1 MAPMD
6 TLRITVDA
14 SSLSLRRPRRS
25 IRKTDLPDLPEED
38 EFLDDVACL
47 ELSLI
52 PLTLE
57 GGRENRLKEHLE
69 QAGGP
74 ETVAHR
80 IGTRLFEL
88 IFPTQAF
95 VETYH
100 GVRDD
105 AEGMRLILEFALDP
119 QESDSPVSRWAA
131 LPWEYLWDPE
141 MAEFVALRPNCYLIR
156 RLSSGGR
163 VRRFTAPAPLKVV
176 ALLAEPW
183 DQQPYGREEARRS
196 LEGELSGEQVSIGLE
211 PQPSFPAM
219 IRALTEQKPHV
230 LHLVAHG
237 NYHPEQGG
245 TLALEDE
252 FGQTHPVP
260 AQQFASQIAG
270 SNVRLVVLNSCL
282 SGSGEGAVAFQGVAQ
297 ALLRAGVPAVV
308 AMQSSVPVVTAHRFS
323 GALYRALSMGT
334 PLDEAVDTARRI
346 LSVDPLLPPLDWAI
360 PVLYMQSDSWSLG
373 RAGEGTTPGT
383 VEEARAPGNLGTV
396 SYLRPTRLL
405 GRGREMIEVARA
417 LRMPLQ
423 RRRFAT
429 LTGMGGIG
437 KTAARVVW

>member
-6 TLRITVDA
+6 NLRITVDA
-14 SSLSLRRPRRS
+14 SGLSLRRPRRS

-95 VETYH
+95 VESYH

-163 VRRFTAPAPLKVV
+163 VRPFTAPAPLKVV
-176 ALLAEPW
+176 ALLAELWGVPLPTV
-183 DQQPYGREEARRS
+183 QQGK
-196 LEGELSGEQVSIGLE
+196 V
-211 PQPSFPAM
+211 
-219 IRALTEQKPHV
+219 
-230 LHLVAHG
+230 
-237 NYHPEQGG
+237 N
-245 TLALEDE
+245 
-252 FGQTHPVP
+252 THPLL
-260 AQQFASQIAG
+260 QGAG
-270 SNVRLVVLNSCL
+270 RLTRSNGCGKCLVNCK
-282 SGSGEGAVAFQGVAQ
+282 
-297 ALLRAGVPAVV
+297 
-308 AMQSSVPVVTAHRFS
+308 T
-323 GALYRALSMGT
+323 LYRCSFT
-334 PLDEAVDTARRI
+334 I
-346 LSVDPLLPPLDWAI
+346 C
-360 PVLYMQSDSWSLG
+360 
-373 RAGEGTTPGT
+373 
-383 VEEARAPGNLGTV
+383 
-396 SYLRPTRLL
+396 
-405 GRGREMIEVARA
+405 
-417 LRMPLQ
+417 
-423 RRRFAT
+423 
-429 LTGMGGIG
+429 
-437 KTAARVVW
+437 K